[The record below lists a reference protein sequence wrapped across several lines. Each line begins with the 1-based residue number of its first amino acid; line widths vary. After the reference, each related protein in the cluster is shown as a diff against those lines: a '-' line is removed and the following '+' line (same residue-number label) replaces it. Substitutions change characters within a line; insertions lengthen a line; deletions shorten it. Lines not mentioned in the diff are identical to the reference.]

1 MTTTEVLGMK
11 SETEVKKVVDWEARY
26 VELEARVQVLE
37 GSKKVVKKEK
47 VVKNNNSKIVLPFL
61 GKCIDGKCRGIRP
74 THELYGQCMT
84 EVLEGVEYCK
94 VCLKSA
100 EENGGKPKYGTIDDR
115 LAHTGGIDEKY
126 LGEHKIK
133 PYGNIVKCLKLEKEK
148 CIAEALKYGVE
159 LGEEDFKEIGR
170 GRKKKE
176 TTAAVSDTE
185 SEGVGGG
192 EPKKRGRPKKA
203 VDAGDIVPVVGD
215 LLDALVQTADEKK
228 PTLEELDKMSN
239 EDMKKIMKRE
249 KLKVGKK
256 AENKEIL
263 KEHYKL
269 VEEDGVEEHKN
280 TEPVEK
286 VVDKPVDKAE
296 DKAENNEL
304 EKEEVEEEDDEE
316 ESTDVSKFTIPGGYE
331 EGKECLKS
339 DQPIEEGGS
348 RYYLIYDA
356 NDTDGEMG
364 DVFGV
369 WDENTGEAEEYD
381 GDE

>member
-1 MTTTEVLGMK
+1 MTTT
-11 SETEVKKVVDWEARY
+11 TEMSVDWEERY
-26 VELEARVQVLE
+26 MELEARVQVLE
-37 GSKKVVKKEK
+37 ESKKVVKKEK
-47 VVKNNNSKIVLPFL
+47 VLKSNNSKIVLPFL

-94 VCLKSA
+94 VCAKSA

-115 LAHTGGIDEKY
+115 LSHTGGVSEKY

-159 LGEEDFKEIGR
+159 LVEEDFKEIGR

-185 SEGVGGG
+185 SEGVV

-263 KEHYKL
+263 QKHYNL
-269 VEEDGVEEHKN
+269 VEEDGVEEHKK
-280 TEPVEK
+280 TAPVNEA
-286 VVDKPVDKAE
+286 VDKPE
-296 DKAENNEL
+296 DKAEEKAEEKEL
-304 EKEEVEEEDDEE
+304 EKEEVEEEDDED
-316 ESTDVSKFTIPGGYE
+316 STEVSKFTIPGGYE

-339 DQPIEEGGS
+339 DKPIEEGGS

-364 DVFGV
+364 DVFAV
-369 WDENTGEAEEYD
+369 WDENTEEAEEYD
-381 GDE
+381 GEE